1 MKKIGLYISV
11 FYVLL
16 SLLSCS
22 SRTAA
27 HAGQEVSLDK
37 QRIVLGGVSNS
48 RQFGGYVIGDK
59 TVRRDVLLR
68 SGNLSKAT
76 DGAVDTLR
84 DIYHLKY
91 VFDFRTS
98 FEREPFPDRPIEGA
112 DNIWL
117 PCMQKAM
124 ESMAAS
130 GIMKSR
136 PSGDVGQMA
145 EAMLE
150 LVGNPAAVKL
160 AEDMYPGI
168 VFDQA
173 SQKSYCAFLD
183 SLTVLPEG
191 RAAIWHCSQGK
202 DRCGWGSAL
211 LLAALGADRD
221 LIVADFALSNVSYQP
236 LIDKILEAA
245 RERNYTD
252 AQLNAVYALIGVS
265 VDNFNK
271 TYDEILARY
280 GSMDAYLSIAL
291 ECDAA
296 QRDILRAKFLQ

>member
-1 MKKIGLYISV
+1 MNRFLIIVACV
-11 FYVLL
+11 FAL
-16 SLLSCS
+16 
-22 SRTAA
+22 AA
-27 HAGQEVSLDK
+27 CKGGVNPKAEQEVTLER
-37 QRIVLGGVSNS
+37 QRISLGGVANA
-48 RQFGGYVIGDK
+48 RQFGGYAIGQK
-59 TVRRDVLLR
+59 TVRPDVLLR
-68 SGNLSKAT
+68 SGNLSRAT

-84 DIYHLKY
+84 DLYHLKY
-91 VFDFRTS
+91 IFDFRTS
-98 FEREPFPDRPIEGA
+98 FERVPFPDREVEGSA
-112 DNIWL
+112 NVWL
-117 PCMQKAM
+117 PCMQKQM
-124 ESMAAS
+124 ETIAAS
-130 GIMKSR
+130 GFMKTK

-168 VFDQA
+168 VFDEA
-173 SQKSYCAFLD
+173 SQKSYGAFLD
-183 SLTVLPEG
+183 SLAVLPEG

-211 LLAALGADRD
+211 LLAALSADRD

-236 LIDKILEAA
+236 IIDKILEAA
-245 RERNYTD
+245 RERNYSE

-280 GSMDAYLSIAL
+280 GSIEAYLTEAIG
-291 ECDAA
+291 CDEA
-296 QRDILRAKFLQ
+296 QRELLRAKFLE